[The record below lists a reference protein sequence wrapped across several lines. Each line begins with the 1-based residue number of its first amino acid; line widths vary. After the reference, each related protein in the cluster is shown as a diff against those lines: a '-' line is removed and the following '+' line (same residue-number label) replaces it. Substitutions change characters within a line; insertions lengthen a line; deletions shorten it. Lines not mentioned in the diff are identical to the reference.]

1 MGWVSYSLVVY
12 YKDISPA
19 GVTLLCLLLMMMMMM
34 FRADC
39 GFEPLSSRQ
48 MFQ

>member
-1 MGWVSYSLVVY
+1 VVY

-19 GVTLLCLLLMMMMMM
+19 GVTLLYLLMMMMM